1 MNKIDM
7 SVIKTFI
14 EDELYDLSRA
24 DKDTVFSAIDWLI
37 TDLEIDEVW
46 INNTEKQDK
55 SLERYIFDG
64 VIEFMNSKDINADEL
79 YNYEDEL
86 EIFDCIHGF

>member
-1 MNKIDM
+1 MSKIDM
-7 SVIKTFI
+7 SIIKTFI

-24 DKDTVFSAIDWLI
+24 DKDTVFSAINWLM
-37 TDLEIDEVW
+37 TDLEVDEIWVD
-46 INNTEKQDK
+46 NAKNQDK
-55 SLERYIFDG
+55 SLERYVFDG
-64 VIEFMNSKDINADEL
+64 VIEFMNYKDINADEL

>member
-7 SVIKTFI
+7 SIIKTFI
-14 EDELYDLSRA
+14 EDELYDLSRV
-24 DKDTVFSAIDWLI
+24 DKDTIFNAINWLM
-37 TDLEIDEVW
+37 TDLEIDEAW
-46 INNTEKQDK
+46 SNNARNQDK
-55 SLERYIFDG
+55 SLERYVFDG

-86 EIFDCIHGF
+86 EIFDCIHGC

>member
-7 SVIKTFI
+7 SIIRTFI
-14 EDELYDLSRA
+14 EDELCDLSRA
-24 DKDTVFSAIDWLI
+24 DRDIIFNAINWLI
-37 TDLEIDEVW
+37 TDLEIDEAW
-46 INNTEKQDK
+46 INNAQNQDK

-64 VIEFMNSKDINADEL
+64 VVEFIRSKDINADEL
-79 YNYEDEL
+79 YNYEDEV

>member
-7 SVIKTFI
+7 SIIRTFI
-14 EDELYDLSRA
+14 ENELYNLSRA
-24 DKDTVFSAIDWLI
+24 DRDTIFNTIDWLI